1 MSIFVLRLDTTQPHS
16 YILKNPSIAE
26 DFLMGGK
33 YNHLTA
39 TYGIVW
45 QILPLGNAHVICIWT
60 ENKEIKVTIV
70 LYIGIQLM
78 HLYNKMIKSQN
89 LS

>member
-39 TYGIVW
+39 TYMYGIVW
-45 QILPLGNAHVICIWT
+45 QIFTFRKCPCDMHMDG
-60 ENKEIKVTIV
+60 NKEIKVTIV
-70 LYIGIQLM
+70 HRNTTDASVQ
-78 HLYNKMIKSQN
+78 QN
-89 LS
+89 D

>member
-16 YILKNPSIAE
+16 YILKHPSIAE

-45 QILPLGNAHVICIWT
+45 QIFTFRKCPCDMHMDG
-60 ENKEIKVTIV
+60 NKEIKVTIV
-70 LYIGIQLM
+70 HRNATDASVQ
-78 HLYNKMIKSQN
+78 QN
-89 LS
+89 D

>member
-16 YILKNPSIAE
+16 YILKKPIYSWGFS
-26 DFLMGGK
+26 DGGK

-45 QILPLGNAHVICIWT
+45 QIFTFRKCPCDMHMDG
-60 ENKEIKVTIV
+60 NKEIKVTIV
-70 LYIGIQLM
+70 HRNATDASVQ
-78 HLYNKMIKSQN
+78 QN
-89 LS
+89 D

>member
-1 MSIFVLRLDTTQPHS
+1 
-16 YILKNPSIAE
+16 
-26 DFLMGGK
+26 MGGK

-45 QILPLGNAHVICIWT
+45 QIFTFRKCPCDMHMDG
-60 ENKEIKVTIV
+60 NKEIKVTIV